1 MAGGTLTTLDKVLK
15 ELYLPAIQDQI
26 NTKKV
31 LLSKVERGPKRDV
44 VGKSFVIPIM
54 TGRHQGHG
62 ARAEDETLPAAGS
75 VTWSNMTPSM
85 KRNYARVRITGPA
98 IEAAKS
104 DKGSF
109 VRALDSEIK
118 GAEEGF
124 LRSINRQVNGDGS
137 GILALCGATGGSA
150 TVVVQDTKYLEVGQV
165 VDVLVASSGS
175 ATSLITGETITAV
188 DPVAKTI
195 TLSTSITTVAGTQAV
210 YLTSSRNKEM
220 MGILGLVNDQD
231 PSAVLGATGGTGVGS
246 LQGLAVASN
255 TFWKSSRLHNS
266 GTNRSI
272 SIRLLQSLF
281 TEIDLA
287 SGRAFEIDMLY
298 SRHGVWN
305 AYGELLV
312 PDRRFAGNAA
322 EFDGSF
328 QYLSFNGVKWFY
340 DRDSPSN
347 RVFAIDSKDIK
358 LYEMSKIQW
367 AARGNNASVL
377 KWVADKDAW
386 QAWLYWY
393 SELAVARRFKHGVLE
408 DITEV

>member
-15 ELYLPAIQDQI
+15 ELYLPPIQDQI

-31 LLSKVERGPKRDV
+31 LLSKIEKGPKRDV
-44 VGKSFVIPIM
+44 VGKSFIIPIM
-54 TGRHQGHG
+54 TGRHLGHG
-62 ARAEDETLPAAGS
+62 ARAEDETLPTAGN

-85 KRNYARVRITGPA
+85 KRNYARIRVTGPA

-109 VRALDSEIK
+109 VRALDSEVK

-124 LRSINRQVNGDGS
+124 LRSINRQVNGEGS
-137 GILALCGATGGSA
+137 GILSLCGVTSGSA
-150 TVVVQDTKYLEVGQV
+150 TVVVQDTKFFEVGQS
-165 VDVLVASSGS
+165 VDVLVAATGSS
-175 ATSLITGETITAV
+175 TSLITAEEITAV
-188 DPVAKTI
+188 DTSAKTI
-195 TLSTSITTVAGTQAV
+195 TLTTSVTTASGVQAV
-210 YLTSSRNKEM
+210 YLASSRNKEM
-220 MGILGLVNDQD
+220 MGIRGLINDQD
-231 PSAVLGATGGTGVGS
+231 PADIIGASSGTGVGS

-255 TFWKSSRLHNS
+255 TFWKSTRLHNS

-281 TEIDLA
+281 TEIDLL

-305 AYGELLV
+305 AYGELLI

-328 QYLSFNGVKWFY
+328 QYLNFNGVKWFY
-340 DRDSPSN
+340 DRDCASN
-347 RVFAIDSKDIK
+347 RVFAIDSSDVK
-358 LYEMSKIQW
+358 LYEMAPVQW
-367 AARGNNASVL
+367 ADREGHVL
-377 KWVADKDAW
+377 KWQTDKDAW